1 MKKIKRIGVVVK
13 KGSSEALSLAQ
24 EICNY
29 LDKKGIDVL
38 VDPASS
44 KHLKFKVWNIKKD
57 KPDLALVLGGDGTI
71 LWTESLTSGK
81 EIPLLGI
88 NFGSTGFLAELT
100 GESWKE
106 GINNALKG
114 DFHLEKRKK
123 IDAFAE
129 GKKAGTALNE
139 VVIKAGQPVEV
150 LEFDIY
156 VENELA
162 EHAMA
167 DGVIIAT
174 PTGST
179 AYSMSA
185 GGPIL
190 DSRVN
195 AFLIT
200 FISAFKLGSKP
211 LVVHEKSEI
220 KIKIKKNKKRAI
232 IAIDGEN
239 KGKVNSEVLCRL
251 SASEALFV
259 KLKKDFYTKIRE
271 RLKK

>member
-1 MKKIKRIGVVVK
+1 MKKIRRAAVVVK
-13 KGSSEALSLAQ
+13 IGSREALSLAEEVCVYLEKRGI
-24 EICNY
+24 EIR
-29 LDKKGIDVL
+29 LDK
-38 VDPASS
+38 ASA
-44 KHLKFKVWNIKKD
+44 KHLDFRKWDTGKEKV
-57 KPDLALVLGGDGTI
+57 DLALVFGGDGTI
-71 LWTESLTSGK
+71 LWTESLISGK
-81 EIPLLGI
+81 NTPVLGI
-88 NFGSTGFLAELT
+88 NFGSTGFLAELSN
-100 GESWKE
+100 ENWKG
-106 GINNALKG
+106 GINSILKG
-114 DFHLEKRKK
+114 EFLLEKRKK

-129 GKKAGTALNE
+129 GKKIGTALNE
-139 VVIKAGQPVEV
+139 IVVKASQPVEV

-162 EHAMA
+162 EHAVA

-190 DSRVN
+190 DARVN

-200 FISAFKLGSKP
+200 FISPFKLGSKP

-220 KIKIKKNKKRAI
+220 KIKIKKNKKQAI

-239 KGKVNSEVLCRL
+239 IGRAGSEVLCRL
-251 SASEALFV
+251 SQSEALFV

>member
-1 MKKIKRIGVVVK
+1 MKKVKRIGIVVK
-13 KGSSEALSLAQ
+13 KGSREALSIAG
-24 EICNY
+24 EICTY
-29 LDKKGIDVL
+29 LGKKGIDIL
-38 VDPASS
+38 LDPASS
-44 KHLKFKVWNIKKD
+44 KSLNFRKWNFKKD

-71 LWTESLTSGK
+71 LWTESLISGK
-81 EIPLLGI
+81 NIPVLGI
-88 NFGSTGFLAELT
+88 NFGSTGFLAELSSET
-100 GESWKE
+100 WKE
-106 GINNALKG
+106 GIDSILKG
-114 DFHLEKRKK
+114 EFFLEKRKK
-123 IDAFAE
+123 IDALVE
-129 GKKAGTALNE
+129 GKKIGTALNE
-139 VVIKAGQPVEV
+139 VVVKASQPVEV

-167 DGVIIAT
+167 DGAIVAT

-190 DSRVN
+190 DARVN

-200 FISAFKLGSKP
+200 FISPFKLGSKP

-220 KIKIKKNKKRAI
+220 KIKIKKNKKQAI
-232 IAIDGEN
+232 IAVDGEN
-239 KGKVNSEVLCRL
+239 RGRVNTEVLCRL
-251 SASEALFV
+251 SANVAVFV